1 MHKAKNLQ
9 SYDDR
14 RKGGSFRCM
23 ALTANESYEPY
34 WREMSQLFKLTNPN
48 ITIAPFFGEIS
59 RQNGE

>member
-1 MHKAKNLQ
+1 
-9 SYDDR
+9 
-14 RKGGSFRCM
+14 M